1 MGVTHRRYPLYKP
14 SGAMDALRSA
24 GRAMM
29 RSPSLGRHRKLADT
43 WTDPRDA
50 LLEGVVFH
58 LKYLGMTLVEE
69 PKGEAMAAAAIRR
82 IVIMARASAKQLQK
96 VILTVTPHSLTIQD
110 ASAAQ
115 QMECVSIYRISYCT
129 TDKVQ
134 NKVFAY
140 VAQNQS
146 NGALE
151 CHAFLSP
158 KKKLARTVTT
168 TVAQAFS
175 VALDLWQSSKEG
187 RLESSPES
195 HNVAISSTLDA
206 SVPRPDDQDATA
218 MDGPHV
224 PEKGAPHKDGKDEED
239 YDDFE
244 DFSSCF
250 VEDATDPTDGQR
262 SACGG
267 WDLQRL

>member
-1 MGVTHRRYPLYKP
+1 
-14 SGAMDALRSA
+14 MDALKSA

-29 RSPSLGRHRKLADT
+29 RSPSLGRHRKLPDT
-43 WTDPRDA
+43 WTDSRDA
-50 LLEGVVFH
+50 LLEGVSFH
-58 LKYLGMTLVEE
+58 LKYLGLTLVEK
-69 PKGEAMAAAAIRR
+69 PKGEDMAAAAIRR
-82 IVIMARASAKQLQK
+82 IITMARASAKRLEK
-96 VILTVTPHSLTIQD
+96 VILTVTPHSITIQD
-110 ASAAQ
+110 AGATQ

-146 NGALE
+146 NEALE
-151 CHAFLSP
+151 CHAFLCP
-158 KKKLARTVTT
+158 KKKLAQTVTL

-187 RLESSPES
+187 KLDSSPRS
-195 HNVAISSTLDA
+195 HHLAISPSLAA
-206 SVPRPDDQDATA
+206 SEPRPDVYNAAA

-224 PEKGAPHKDGKDEED
+224 SVKSAPHRDGEDEED
-239 YDDFE
+239 DEDFE

-250 VEDATDPTDGQR
+250 MEDATDPTDGQR
-262 SACGG
+262 SAHGG
-267 WDLQRL
+267 WELPRQ